1 MIRLAVLATGTG
13 TNAENLIKYFT
24 GHALISVTLV
34 LTNNPEAKVLQKA
47 ARHQVEA
54 KVFTRDYWSRPGII
68 LEFLFSRQIDY
79 LILAGFLIK
88 IKPEIVE
95 AYPGK
100 ILNIHPALLPR
111 YGGKGMYGEK
121 VHRAVLLNGDQESGI
136 TIHVVDVNYDEGRI
150 LFQAT
155 CPVMPDDSVETLARR
170 VHELEYRHY
179 PRVTEKYIFPGRQTG

>member
-121 VHRAVLLNGDQESGI
+121 VHRSVLLNGDQESGI